1 VNRDYSEFLKSALQ
15 ALAIL
20 CLIALLSV
28 VGLKAFADI
37 TLLAQK
43 QSGVDFW
50 VALARLVLRN
60 LAGG

>member
-20 CLIALLSV
+20 CLIALLPV
-28 VGLKAFADI
+28 VVLKAFADI
-37 TLLAQK
+37 TPLAQK
-43 QSGVDFW
+43 HSGVDFW
-50 VALARLVLRN
+50 VALARQVLRN